1 MRMQYTD
8 KKEPEATMLQLQQLP
23 GSEDTTHEQFTQEAT
38 IEPKSPDKPKKKRVG
53 PRLIVNIYNT

>member
-1 MRMQYTD
+1 
-8 KKEPEATMLQLQQLP
+8 MLQLQQLP